1 MKAIF
6 GAASRRGPQALLRL
20 SSSEF
25 WLRRRLEIRHG
36 LRMAAAGLA
45 SYTVAEWLQLPQ
57 AYWAVFTAV
66 LVVQTSVGGSWKASV
81 DRLLGTLLGA
91 VCGAAVASLVPHGDP
106 FTTGAA
112 LALSLLPLSLLAA
125 LNPAYRVAPITAIIL
140 LLGTAGAT
148 QGPVR
153 AAMLRTLEVALG
165 GICGMTISLYLF
177 PARAHMLLGESAD
190 KVLQQLAGLFD
201 ELISAVTRSA
211 TTGRILTKQDAVRNA
226 LAALETITAEAA
238 RETRNHLSEDV
249 DPEPIART
257 LRRVRHDLV
266 LIGRVASGPVVAR
279 PSSLLEKSLQDFA
292 GTGSEY
298 LRGLGRA
305 FAAREPPPPREP
317 FNAAIQQV
325 LATLPQ
331 IEPAERVVALRFC
344 LQQLEQ
350 NLQDLHQRA
359 VEFASPERAPKI

>member
-6 GAASRRGPQALLRL
+6 GPSSRQGPQALLRL
-20 SSSEF
+20 RDAGF
-25 WLRRRLEIRHG
+25 WSRRRLEIRHG
-36 LRMAAAGLA
+36 LRIAAAGLA
-45 SYTVAEWLQLPQ
+45 SYSIAEWLQLPQ
-57 AYWAVFTAV
+57 AYWAVFTAI

-125 LNPAYRVAPITAIIL
+125 FNPAYRVAPITAIIL

-165 GICGMTISLYLF
+165 GICGMAVSLYLL

-190 KVLQQLAGLFD
+190 RVLQQLAVLFS
-201 ELISAVTRSA
+201 ELISALTRTAPAA
-211 TTGRILTKQDAVRNA
+211 TILAKQDAVRNA
-226 LAALETITAEAA
+226 LTALETVTAEAA

-257 LRRVRHDLV
+257 LRRVRHDLI
-266 LIGRVASGPVVAR
+266 LIGRVASLPVVEV
-279 PSSLLEKSLQDFA
+279 PSPLLDASLRDFA
-292 GTGSEY
+292 RTGSEY
-298 LRGLGRA
+298 LHGLGKA
-305 FAAREPPPPREP
+305 FAMRASPPSRESFDTATR
-317 FNAAIQQV
+317 QV
-325 LATLPQ
+325 LAALQ
-331 IEPAERVVALRFC
+331 EIEAAERVVALRFC
-344 LQQLEQ
+344 LQQLQQ

-359 VEFASPERAPKI
+359 MEFASVRTRA